1 MTPREGGATG
11 RRVLAGGILVLWVG
25 TLGWHVRREYFQPE
39 LTRLA
44 EAAVAALGPEA
55 HFYALT
61 LEDRTIGL
69 ASSRL
74 DTVPDGFLLE
84 DRLTL
89 ELPALGQTGL
99 ASAFTRVTLSPTLG
113 MRTFDFTLDSEGGR
127 FEARGRVE
135 GDTLLSVEVVA
146 GGAPRSLT
154 FRLPEVPLFAAALP
168 IRVALSGEMREGS
181 LFRLPVFDPSTLSTR
196 TVEVEVLGRD
206 TLIVPDSAVV
216 DPATGEWVVG
226 GLDTIPVWHLAERFG
241 GVQVESWIDQ
251 RGRVVRSSS
260 ALGFRM
266 ERTAFEL
273 AQQDREGE
281 RALAASGADPG
292 RDVILS
298 TAIASNVDLGVPSE
312 HRELRF
318 HLKGVELAGFALD
331 GGRQELRGDTLIV
344 RREDWGGLEPG
355 YTLPY
360 PSMDLREALAAEPL
374 IQSDDPRILD
384 EARRAAGRGWRQD
397 PVQVAQRLNA
407 HVFRSLRKTVAFSVP
422 SALSVLDARAGDCN
436 EHTVLYVA
444 MARALGLPARTAVGL
459 VYLDGNFFYHAWPE
473 VWLGEWVAVD
483 PTFGEA
489 PASAAHL
496 RFVVGG
502 LAQQVEI
509 VRLIGRLQIE
519 VLPSTGVAE

>member
-1 MTPREGGATG
+1 MTALDGRQGG
-11 RRVLAGGILVLWVG
+11 RRILAVAILILWVG
-25 TLGWHVRREYFQPE
+25 TVGWHVRREYFQPE

-44 EAAVAALGPEA
+44 EAAVASLGPEA

-61 LEDRTIGL
+61 MEDRTVGM

-74 DTVPDGFLLE
+74 DTLPDGFLLE

-89 ELPALGQTGL
+89 ELPALGQTGI

-146 GGAPRSLT
+146 GGAPRSVT
-154 FRLPEVPLFAAALP
+154 FRLPEAPLFAAAVP

-181 LFRLPVFDPSTLSTR
+181 QFRLPVFDPSTLSTR

-206 TLIVPDSAVV
+206 TLIVPDSAVIE
-216 DPATGEWVVG
+216 PGSGRWAVG
-226 GLDTIPVWHLAERFG
+226 RLDTIPVWHLAERFG

-281 RALAASGADPG
+281 RALAASGVDPG

-298 TAIASNVDLGVPSE
+298 TAIASNVDLGVASD
-312 HRELRF
+312 HGVLRF
-318 HLKGVELAGFALD
+318 LLSGVELSGFSLD

-344 RREDWGGLEPG
+344 RREDWGALRPG
-355 YTLPY
+355 FTLPY
-360 PSMDLREALAAEPL
+360 RSMDLREALAPEPL
-374 IQSDDPRILD
+374 IQSDDPRIIE
-384 EARRAAGRGWRQD
+384 EARRAAGRSWRPE
-397 PVQVAQRLNA
+397 PVEVAQRLNA
-407 HVFRSLRKTVAFSVP
+407 HVFRFLRKSVAFSVP
-422 SALSVLDARAGDCN
+422 SALSVLEARAGDCN

-459 VYLDGNFFYHAWPE
+459 VYLDGGFFYHAWPE

-509 VRLIGRLQIE
+509 VRLIGRLEIE
-519 VLPSTGVAE
+519 VLPPGVAE